1 MLLGVGRIVNLFVPR
16 TLGRAIEDLSSA
28 GQQGGR
34 RPYSI
39 FSRDLSSYLAP
50 WKNLL
55 LYCGLRFLQGSG
67 GLVQVLSNNLWVPVA
82 QYSER
87 EMSQMTFAHLLNLS
101 YSFQV
106 KKKTGEVLRVLDRGS
121 AINSLFQV
129 LLFQLVPIAVDIVIA
144 IIYLWVTFGLL

>member
-1 MLLGVGRIVNLFVPR
+1 M
-16 TLGRAIEDLSSA
+16 
-28 GQQGGR
+28 
-34 RPYSI
+34 
-39 FSRDLSSYLAP
+39 
-50 WKNLL
+50 
-55 LYCGLRFLQGSG
+55 
-67 GLVQVLSNNLWVPVA
+67 QVLSNNLWVPVA

-121 AINSLFQV
+121 AINNLFQV

-144 IIYLWVTFGLL
+144 IVYLWATFGLLSVA

>member
-1 MLLGVGRIVNLFVPR
+1 MYDSWHGLEYSLLI
-16 TLGRAIEDLSSA
+16 RAT
-28 GQQGGR
+28 
-34 RPYSI
+34 
-39 FSRDLSSYLAP
+39 AP
-50 WKNLL
+50 WRNLI
-55 LYCGLRFLQGSG
+55 LYCALRFLQGSG

-121 AINSLFQV
+121 AINNLFQI
-129 LLFQLVPIAVDIVIA
+129 LLFQLVPIAVDITIA
-144 IIYLWVTFGLL
+144 IVYLWVTFGLL